1 MIVDDDQLVLTLLA
15 RMLHNQYN
23 VSQFM
28 DARSALT
35 AIETG
40 KIPDVIISD
49 IMMPEMDGQ
58 AFYEEIRKLGSYST
72 RFLFITGGA
81 VTEESLEF
89 ERNMA
94 VLGRLLLKPFE
105 ADQLHA
111 ALNETLTLQG
121 ALEYEHEA
129 CPEKRLATS
138 PKAGYPDPSRLSELE
153 EYVSLDILRSQYQ
166 KLHGQMQH
174 LIANAPQLEI
184 EELAYNAHKLAGA
197 AGMLG
202 ISDIA
207 YRLRGCQ
214 NAAAVGDR
222 GEATSQLA
230 EIPALTAAFATFV
243 AGYALK

>member
-1 MIVDDDQLVLTLLA
+1 MIVDDNQLVLTLLA
-15 RMLHNQYN
+15 RMLQNEYN
-23 VSQFM
+23 ITEFM
-28 DARSALT
+28 DARSAL
-35 AIETG
+35 AAVKTG
-40 KIPDVIISD
+40 KIPDFIISA

-58 AFYEEIRKLGSYST
+58 AFYEETRKLGSYST

-89 ERNMA
+89 ERKMA
-94 VLGRLLLKPFE
+94 ALGRLLLKPFE

-138 PKAGYPDPSRLSELE
+138 PKAGYPDPSRLSKLE
-153 EYVSLDILRSQYQ
+153 KYVSLDILRSQYQ
-166 KLHGQMQH
+166 ELHAQMQH

-184 EELAYNAHKLAGA
+184 EELAYDAQKLAGA

-214 NAAAVGDR
+214 NAATVGVR

-243 AGYALK
+243 ADHALK